1 MERREMWDGE
11 ERGDVG
17 WRGERC
23 EMEGKGWRGRDGG
36 IERSDGGM
44 EGERCGME
52 RREMMWD
59 GEGRDDAGWRGERW
73 IKKRD
78 E

>member
-1 MERREMWDGE
+1 
-11 ERGDVG
+11 
-17 WRGERC
+17 
-23 EMEGKGWRGRDGG
+23 
-36 IERSDGGM
+36 M

-73 IKKRD
+73 IKKREMNKEERD
-78 E
+78 ERIKKRKGWRGERWG